1 MPRLSAKLKN
11 GPQIGLSVMYPS
23 PGSIERI
30 GSDWDWIWI
39 DAQHGELGYQD
50 VLAMVRAAEL
60 AGSSPI
66 IRVPWNEFAWIGQ
79 SLDTHADGVLVP
91 CVDTPEEARRAVE
104 AAKFPPLGRRSYGSR
119 RVIDRIGRT
128 YSDTANQDTMLIV
141 QIESPEAL
149 DNAEAIAATLGVDAL
164 FLGPDDVLLR
174 RGQSMTAPRSPALLE
189 EDMTRMAEACRHHG
203 KVAGTVAIG
212 PDMIKLVKRLGYGL
226 IVTGGDVSFLVNGS
240 KANSTEARALLADKP
255 KAEAA
260 PAAVAGPAQKT
271 LY

>member
-1 MPRLSAKLKN
+1 MPRLSEKLKH
-11 GPQIGLSVMYPS
+11 GPQLGLSVMYPS

-30 GSDWDWIWI
+30 GSDWDWVWI
-39 DAQHGELGYQD
+39 DAQHGELGYPD

-79 SLDTHADGVLVP
+79 ALDTHCDGVIVP
-91 CVDTPEEARRAVE
+91 CVDTLEQAKQAVA

-119 RVIDRIGRT
+119 RIIDRIGRT
-128 YSDTANQDTMLIV
+128 YSDTANTDAILIV

-149 DNAEAIAATLGVDAL
+149 DNAEAIAGVPGIDAL

-189 EDMTRMAEACRHHG
+189 QDMTRTAEACRKHG

-226 IVTGGDVSFLVNGS
+226 VVTGGDVSFLVNGS
-240 KANSTEARALLADKP
+240 KASSTEARAILADKP

-260 PAAVAGPAQKT
+260 PAAPAQKT